1 MSDGLHWYDRDGNP
15 RHQVPNTKGD
25 GLRNTTIKD
34 AKAKGLLPSVS
45 GITKMLAAP
54 GLEIYKMREVAK
66 QCFLNPPHPGED
78 MDGYVSSMLD
88 KGKDDSREA
97 MDAGTIVHK
106 AMEQWLTTGTFEDVE
121 VAVNGETKNVGK
133 FVLPAVNVITEAGF
147 EIVAAE
153 KVLVN
158 VREGY
163 AGTTDLIARGPNGE
177 RAIVDFKSKRTKP
190 GKKIDLLDSHMMQLA
205 AYSKAYWGD
214 EGDYCANLYIST
226 TEPGRVELVDYTWI
240 QMESAWRAF
249 LCCRDLWVWTNN
261 YDPRSN

>member
-1 MSDGLHWYDRDGNP
+1 MSEGLHWYDRDGHP
-15 RHQVPNTKGD
+15 RHQVPNAKGD

-54 GLEIYKMREVAK
+54 GLEIYKLRELAK
-66 QCFLNPPHPGED
+66 QCYLNLPYPGED
-78 MDGYVSSMLD
+78 MDEWIGEMLE
-88 KGKDDSREA
+88 KGKGDSREA

-106 AMEQWLTTGTFEDVE
+106 AMEQWLTTGIYESAPVQ
-121 VAVNGETKNVGK
+121 VNGETRDVST
-133 FVLPAVNVITEAGF
+133 FVAPAAEAIMEASF

-163 AGTTDLIARGPNGE
+163 AGTTDLIARGPHGE

-214 EGDYCANLYIST
+214 GGNYWANLYIST
-226 TEPGRVELVDYTWI
+226 TEPGRVELVEYTEA
-240 QMESAWRAF
+240 QMEAAWRAF
-249 LCCRDLWVWTNN
+249 LNCRDLWVWVNS